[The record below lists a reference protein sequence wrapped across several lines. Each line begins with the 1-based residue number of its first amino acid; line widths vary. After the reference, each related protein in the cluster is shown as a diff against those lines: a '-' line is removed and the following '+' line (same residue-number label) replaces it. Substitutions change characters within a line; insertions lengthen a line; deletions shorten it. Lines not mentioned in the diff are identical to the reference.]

1 MKGALT
7 LFRREMREYLQS
19 PIATIVVIAFLL
31 LSGGLFVSQFFLIK
45 LLDMRAFFDLLPL
58 ILAVM
63 LPAISMRI
71 WAEDRQ
77 LNTLELLLSLPL
89 KPAALVVGKF
99 LAALTFFALTLVST
113 WTIPAMLSWL
123 GRPDLGPILTG
134 YLGSFLLGALFLS
147 LGQFISGFCRDQ
159 IVAFILGLFACMGLF
174 LVGTDFI
181 ASTVDGWWPGLGGFL
196 QRHLGI
202 VRYIVGFQKGVIDV
216 SDLVYLVFLMGVF
229 LALNGVWMEGR
240 LRPRARVTFATACGL
255 SLSIAMATHV
265 ILEQIPLGRFDLT
278 ANQNYTVSP
287 ATRELLRQ
295 LDLPAT
301 VKLYLSPPEKMPTAM
316 RTLERDLK
324 DALEE
329 LRLASGGKLNYSVSH
344 METSALLSA
353 GENNLRGEG
362 RADDARH
369 FPELAAG
376 AARNVGEGASLQDK
390 LGRRGIQPFQVQ
402 SIEADELGVRL
413 VYSAAA
419 ISYKDRPE
427 EVIPQIMPEML
438 DQMEY
443 LVLSKIYRMTLEEPP
458 QVALVAPYEERSV
471 DPAMMGI
478 LRQLGIDSQD
488 QMLKDD
494 YRFLPAILRQEG
506 YTVHRIRLT
515 EQEPIPSGVHTLI
528 LVEPGTL
535 NDRQLYEVNRFLTE
549 GGNLFLAAQRYQFQY
564 EQMGRGIS
572 PSPQSQPVGVD
583 PLLETWGV
591 EIGRDILMDEES
603 RVLSVSSGATLGPFA
618 ISVPVKSPIHVFVG
632 QEQMNQQLNL
642 TSQLSPIFYLW
653 GSPLKIQGDR
663 LGSNGLTVTT
673 LFTSSV
679 RSGAVP
685 LADFGRFHSTNASGG
700 GRLPL
705 SVWVKGTF
713 PDHFGGKPVPEW
725 PKPPAEEMAPPS
737 ESPSL
742 EPKSEKKEPPPLI
755 SQLTPKPGQLILVGC
770 TKMFTEELATTG
782 GQITFFMNAVDT
794 LVSGGKLVGIRNK
807 RQQDRVLV
815 APSAPVKAWFRF
827 FTLGLMPMVLVTL
840 SLAHA
845 AFRRRLRE
853 AYLPS

>member
-1 MKGALT
+1 MRGVLT
-7 LFRREMREYLQS
+7 LFPREMRGYLQS
-19 PIATIVVIAFLL
+19 PIATIVGVAFLL

-45 LLDMRAFFDLLPL
+45 LLDMRAFFDLMPL

-63 LPAISMRI
+63 LPAVSMRI

-89 KPAALVVGKF
+89 TPTALVAGKF
-99 LAALTFFALTLVST
+99 LAALTFFASALVST
-113 WTIPAMLSWL
+113 WTIPAMLCWL

-134 YLGSFLLGALFLS
+134 YLGSFLLGAFFLS

-159 IVAFILGLFACMGLF
+159 IVAFILGLFACLGLF

-196 QRHLGI
+196 QRHLG
-202 VRYIVGFQKGVIDV
+202 VSRYVIDFQKGVIDV
-216 SDLVYLVFLMGVF
+216 GDLLYLGLLVVVF

-255 SLSIAMATHV
+255 SLSVAMAAHG
-265 ILEQIPLGRFDLT
+265 ILEQLPLGRFDLT
-278 ANQNYTVSP
+278 ANRNYTVSP
-287 ATRELLRQ
+287 ATRELLRH
-295 LDLPAT
+295 LDVPAT

-329 LRLASGGKLNYSVSH
+329 LRLASGGKLGYSVSH
-344 METSALLSA
+344 METSALLSG
-353 GENNLRGEG
+353 GENSPKGE
-362 RADDARH
+362 
-369 FPELAAG
+369 E
-376 AARNVGEGASLQDK
+376 ASLQDK

-443 LVLSKIYRMTLEEPP
+443 LVLSKVYRMTLEEPP

-478 LRQLGIDSQD
+478 LRQLGMDSQE
-488 QMLKDD
+488 QVLKDD

-515 EQEPIPSGVHTLI
+515 EQEPIPAGVGTLI
-528 LVEPGTL
+528 LVEPGAL

-564 EQMGRGIS
+564 EQLGRGIS

-653 GSPLKIQGDR
+653 GSPLRIEGDR
-663 LGSNGLTVTT
+663 LKSNGLTVTS

-685 LADFGRFHSTNASGG
+685 LADFGRFNSANASGG

-705 SVWVKGTF
+705 GVWVKGTF

-725 PKPPAEEMAPPS
+725 PKPPAEETATPS
-737 ESPSL
+737 ESEKEKPPS
-742 EPKSEKKEPPPLI
+742 PV
-755 SQLTPKPGQLILVGC
+755 SQLTPKPGQMILIGC

-782 GQITFFMNAVDT
+782 GQLTFFMNAVDT

-807 RQQDRVLV
+807 RQQDRVLA